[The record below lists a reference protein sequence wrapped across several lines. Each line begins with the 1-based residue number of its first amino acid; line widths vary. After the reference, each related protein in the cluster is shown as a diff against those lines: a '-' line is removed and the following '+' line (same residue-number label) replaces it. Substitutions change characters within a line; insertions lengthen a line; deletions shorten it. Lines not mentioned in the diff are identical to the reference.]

1 MTRAQKQKEWENKVA
16 NYQGSKQS
24 VSKWCTTN
32 NEKPDRLWY
41 WLRKH
46 KTGEYTAENTALI
59 RPDKWL
65 PVEVCEHSPIE
76 PSDGITVK
84 VGKACIEIKPG
95 FEPILLSQVV
105 RVLAASC

>member
-1 MTRAQKQKEWENKVA
+1 MKRAEKQKEWERKVIQ
-16 NYQGSKQS
+16 YRDSKQS
-24 VSKWCTTN
+24 VAHWCAAN
-32 NEKPDRLWY
+32 NESPDRLWY

-46 KTGEYTAENTALI
+46 KTGEYAAENTALI

-65 PVEVCEHSPIE
+65 QVEVCENSPIE